1 MSLPIPYIVYGTITD
16 ISSNPLES
24 AEVRVSGSSSESY
37 TSDTTDSSGQYSVN
51 IQNYATDGDTVTVT
65 AIYNGKSGTNSF
77 SLTLGELPSK
87 ELDVSFDI
95 RDLSFK
101 VLKTPT
107 GRVSIIKVPGKKVY
121 INKI

>member
-1 MSLPIPYIVYGTITD
+1 MTLPVPYIIYGTITD
-16 ISSNPLES
+16 ILSNSLES

-95 RDLSFK
+95 RDLRFK
-101 VLKTPT
+101 
-107 GRVSIIKVPGKKVY
+107 INKVPGKKVY
-121 INKI
+121 INKVQGKKIYIK